1 MCVSSYLEHVIETRI
16 TTAAQFLLYM
26 LDRQPGDL
34 IVDRRLL
41 IREAISLTDLLIDEC
56 AQAVAIRDDIPPPTS
71 PNASLDVAIE
81 RAAIKSAAA
90 RFGERLD
97 HHRVR
102 PYGPDWYRRPGSAST
117 CGPDKTT
124 LN

>member
-1 MCVSSYLEHVIETRI
+1 MCVSSHSEHVIETRI

-26 LDRQPGDL
+26 LDRQPSDR
-34 IVDRRLL
+34 IMDRRLL

-56 AQAVAIRDDIPPPTS
+56 AQTVAMPDDIPPPSS

-90 RFGERLD
+90 QFGERLD
-97 HHRVR
+97 HHRER
-102 PYGPDWYRRPGSAST
+102 LYGPHWYRRPGSGST